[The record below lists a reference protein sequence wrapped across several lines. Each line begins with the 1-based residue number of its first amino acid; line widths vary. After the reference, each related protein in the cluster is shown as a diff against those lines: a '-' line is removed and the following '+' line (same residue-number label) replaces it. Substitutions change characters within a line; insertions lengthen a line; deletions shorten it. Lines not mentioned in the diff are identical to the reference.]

1 MDEKYPQRLRKKI
14 KFYRPHEPAWD
25 DPDREFVPAS
35 YNDDAAV
42 QGKSDVDIEDATA
55 KLKDPAFR
63 YFQELRSIPL
73 LGREA
78 ELKLAQSIEEGE
90 AEITADAL
98 SSLLALRYALDLGK
112 KVAAGFVNVRDAVTA
127 PPVSVANSTLEE
139 RNLKLKFR
147 TRVKRLEYLARRHD
161 RTIALLGHSM
171 SPIKQRKLG
180 KSRIRQRQKIA
191 LSLKKLQL
199 NRTQIEVIVS
209 SHKLIYERLQEA
221 ELQLQQ
227 KAKKGTIHAIE
238 EEMGMAAPEMRQLVL
253 SLMEK
258 QARVASAKKHFVEAN
273 LRLVV
278 LIAKKYVGRGIQFL
292 DLVQEGNL
300 GLMRAVDKFD
310 HHLGF
315 RFSTYATWWIR
326 QAVTRALADQ
336 SRTIRIPVHMV
347 ELTNKFNQEVRE
359 LVKTLGRIPSL
370 EEIAGRMGIP
380 TERVETILQLVRE
393 PASLETPLGD
403 GENCIGD
410 LVRDDNSPDPE
421 ITVINLD
428 FQRHIQRTLGVLSP
442 REEKIIRMR
451 FGIGEKTEYTL
462 EETGKLFGIT
472 RERIRQIEAIA
483 LTKLRSR
490 SAALQIHR
498 NGTSFAK

>member
-1 MDEKYPQRLRKKI
+1 MKL
-14 KFYRPHEPAWD
+14 YRPHGSVWD
-25 DPDREFVPAS
+25 PNREFVAS
-35 YNDDAAV
+35 FDNDVAV
-42 QGKSDVDIEDATA
+42 QEERDLDIEDDTTA
-55 KLKDPAFR
+55 KSKDSAFR
-63 YFQELRSIPL
+63 YFRDLGSIPL

-78 ELKLAQSIEEGE
+78 ELKLAQSIEERE

-98 SSLLALRYALDLGK
+98 SSLLPLRHALDLGK
-112 KVAAGFVNVRDAVTA
+112 KVAAGFVNVRDAVIA
-127 PPVSVANSTLEE
+127 PPVPAANATLEE
-139 RNLKLKFR
+139 RNLKVKFR
-147 TRVKRLEYLARRHD
+147 TRVKRLEYLAYRHD
-161 RTIALLGHSM
+161 RTRAQLGHSM
-171 SPIKQRKLG
+171 SPIKRRRLD

-191 LSLKKLQL
+191 ISLQRLQL
-199 NRTQIEVIVS
+199 NRAQIEVIIS
-209 SHKLIYERLQEA
+209 SHKQIYERLQEA
-221 ELQLQQ
+221 ELQLRK
-227 KAKKGTIHAIE
+227 KAKRGAIQAIE
-238 EEMGMAAPEMRQLVL
+238 EEMGMAAPQIRQLVL

-258 QARVASAKKHFVEAN
+258 QAQVASAKKHFIEAN

-278 LIAKKYVGRGIQFL
+278 LIAKKYVGRGLQFL

-310 HHLGF
+310 HRLGF
-315 RFSTYATWWIR
+315 RFSTYATWWVR
-326 QAVTRALADQ
+326 QAVMRALADQ

-347 ELTNKFNQEVRE
+347 DLTNKFTQEVRE
-359 LVKTLGRIPSL
+359 LEKKLGRLPSL

-410 LVRDDNSPDPE
+410 LVRDDNAPDPE

-428 FQRHIQRTLGVLSP
+428 FERDIQRTLRDLSP

-451 FGIGEKTEYTL
+451 FGIGEKAEYTL

-498 NGTSFAK
+498 KGASFGK